1 MSNDMGLIGFAGTRE
16 GLTAI
21 LDWVAY
27 EEAQLETERKH
38 QAAQSGAR
46 LAGDRPLYQLKALR
60 ACCEAALLC
69 ANGDNQVARPTARA
83 ALAAVEA
90 WHEVERLAHAAAE
103 EARRAARHQSE
114 L

>member
-1 MSNDMGLIGFAGTRE
+1 MGNDMGLMGFEGVRE

-38 QAAQSGAR
+38 LAARSGER
-46 LAGDRPLYQLKALR
+46 LEADRPLYRLKALR

-69 ANGDNQVARPTARA
+69 ANDDNQVARPSARG

-103 EARRAARHQSE
+103 EAKREAKKQR
-114 L
+114 